1 MKLNEIKTLNEEA
14 IRAKLKEMYP
24 HATEAQLDE
33 AVPHSIS
40 KGIGAGAR
48 MLARGARAAA
58 VGTQATVAK
67 GAKAAGQAAV
77 AGAKK
82 AAPVVGKVAKQ
93 AGAVAAKA
101 GKAVGKEAGAA
112 YKGAKEIGK
121 NVVSMSG
128 DAAKVAKTAAAQKM
142 QQQKAGMGAK
152 LAGGKNAQ
160 KFTRGVQDLEGGK
173 AIRADL
179 AQELKPHI
187 TNLQNILANPQL
199 RVKWLQLVKQ
209 ANQSAGK

>member
-1 MKLNEIKTLNEEA
+1 MKLNEVSSDRIDE
-14 IRAKLKEMYP
+14 LKAAAAMA
-24 HATEAQLDE
+24 AT
-33 AVPHSIS
+33 
-40 KGIGAGAR
+40 KKAGAV
-48 MLARGARAAA
+48 A
-58 VGTQATVAK
+58 AK
-67 GAKAAGQAAV
+67 GAKVAGQAAM

-128 DAAKVAKTAAAQKM
+128 DAAKVTKMAAQDIASDREGSAKTAAAQKM

-209 ANQSAGK
+209 ANQAVKK

>member
-1 MKLNEIKTLNEEA
+1 MKLNEVSSDRIDE
-14 IRAKLKEMYP
+14 LK
-24 HATEAQLDE
+24 
-33 AVPHSIS
+33 
-40 KGIGAGAR
+40 
-48 MLARGARAAA
+48 AAA
-58 VGTQATVAK
+58 AMAATKKAGSVAAK
-67 GAKAAGQAAV
+67 GAKVAGQAAM
-77 AGAKK
+77 AATKK
-82 AAPVVGKVAKQ
+82 A
-93 AGAVAAKA
+93 AGAVASGAKKVVDKGMDKAAGALANQAMAMGGTQADVATAQKELGKQGGLA
-101 GKAVGKEAGAA
+101 GKVANSKLGNNM
-112 YKGAKEIGK
+112 AKR
-121 NVVSMSG
+121 VS
-128 DAAKVAKTAAAQKM
+128 AKMDPKADSAKTAAAQKM

-209 ANQSAGK
+209 ANQSVGK